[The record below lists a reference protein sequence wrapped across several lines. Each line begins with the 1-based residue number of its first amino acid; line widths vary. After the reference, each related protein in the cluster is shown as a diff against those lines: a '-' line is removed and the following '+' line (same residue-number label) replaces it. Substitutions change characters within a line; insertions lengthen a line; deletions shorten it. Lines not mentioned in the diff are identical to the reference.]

1 MGVLSFYGAP
11 SFVLANKLKALK
23 VDLKRWNVEE
33 FGNVEEKGK
42 KLWSDL
48 RGLETVEESRI
59 LMIEEKLDK
68 ERIRGELEKM
78 TLEEISWRQKSRVF
92 CIKEGD
98 RNTKFF
104 HRMANS
110 HRRFN
115 SIDKLMVDGVM
126 SSDQGSIAEGI
137 TQFYRRLYFE
147 NEAHPPVL
155 DDVEF
160 GRISEED
167 ALWLDRPFEE
177 EEVFGVVSGFNGDKL
192 PGPDGF
198 SIAFFQSCWSI
209 LKSDIM
215 AVLHNFHEQAVFERS
230 LNVSFLALIP
240 KKVDVVEVKDF
251 RPISLVGGIYKI
263 ISKVLANRL
272 RRVAH
277 SLISDSPNA
286 FVKGRQI
293 LDSVLIASECIDSR
307 MKMEV
312 PRVICKLDIEKAYDH
327 VNWNFLMYLLKR
339 CGFSEKWRR

>member
-1 MGVLSFYGAP
+1 MMWSLEEFLRKMPCGWIDL
-11 SFVLANKLKALK
+11 
-23 VDLKRWNVEE
+23 LKRRKCLGWLVDSM
-33 FGNVEEKGK
+33 V
-42 KLWSDL
+42 
-48 RGLETVEESRI
+48 
-59 LMIEEKLDK
+59 
-68 ERIRGELEKM
+68 
-78 TLEEISWRQKSRVF
+78 ISHQVQ
-92 CIKEGD
+92 
-98 RNTKFF
+98 
-104 HRMANS
+104 
-110 HRRFN
+110 
-115 SIDKLMVDGVM
+115 MV
-126 SSDQGSIAEGI
+126 
-137 TQFYRRLYFE
+137 
-147 NEAHPPVL
+147 
-155 DDVEF
+155 
-160 GRISEED
+160 
-167 ALWLDRPFEE
+167 
-177 EEVFGVVSGFNGDKL
+177 
-192 PGPDGF
+192 

-240 KKVDVVEVKDF
+240 KKADVVEVKDF

-263 ISKVLANRL
+263 ISKVLANSL

-312 PRVICKLDIEKAYDH
+312 PGVICKLDIEKAYDY